1 MPKSNSPLQ
10 CAEKL
15 FFSLE
20 FRTGLSSE
28 SEGQT
33 RVDFKL
39 ELSGSLEIDVLKDI
53 IAVDL

>member
-33 RVDFKL
+33 HVDFKL